1 MATELTPAEE
11 GALLRALFGSRN
23 KAQFARDTEF
33 PGGPS
38 MISQHLSGHRPI
50 NLAAAF
56 AYSRGLG
63 VDIEAFSP
71 RIAEQIRR
79 ISSISEEDGMLSFS
93 SSGSRPGF
101 ASRANIAPGPDIR
114 GQVPLISWVRAGELC
129 ESHDNYHPGDAGH
142 WMDCPVPHGPRTYCL
157 EISGES
163 MDDGGPDAYRDGE
176 IIFVDPD
183 ASADPGRDVVVR
195 TPDNKTT
202 FKRLKED
209 TEGRYL
215 LGLNGKKIVR
225 VPEDTVFCGVVIFS
239 GRLR

>member
-1 MATELTPAEE
+1 MNTL
-11 GALLRALFGSRN
+11 
-23 KAQFARDTEF
+23 QD
-33 PGGPS
+33 
-38 MISQHLSGHRPI
+38 
-50 NLAAAF
+50 
-56 AYSRGLG
+56 
-63 VDIEAFSP
+63 
-71 RIAEQIRR
+71 RIAEVMAVAGLTVGELADIAGVT
-79 ISSISEEDGMLSFS
+79 SSAATQWKDGPTKTLKAAPAAKLSAKTGFHALWL
-93 SSGSRPGF
+93 SSGDGPKMAPEGADNTS
-101 ASRANIAPGPDIR
+101 PGPNIR

-129 ESHDNYHPGDAGH
+129 ESHDNYHPGDAEH

-157 EISGES
+157 QISGDS
-163 MDDGGPDAYRDGE
+163 MDDGGSDAYRDGE

-209 TEGRYL
+209 QEGQYL

-239 GRLR
+239 GRRR

>member
-1 MATELTPAEE
+1 MSLSDRIRAALPKGSGLSQSGLAKACGISRASVNAWANGKTDSIDGKFLT
-11 GALLRALFGSRN
+11 
-23 KAQFARDTEF
+23 T
-33 PGGPS
+33 
-38 MISQHLSGHRPI
+38 
-50 NLAAAF
+50 AAS
-56 AYSRGLG
+56 YLG
-63 VDIEAFSP
+63 VSAHWLSTGEGP
-71 RIAEQIRR
+71 MLPGAEHQVTH
-79 ISSISEEDGMLSFS
+79 SNTL
-93 SSGSRPGF
+93 
-101 ASRANIAPGPDIR
+101 PGPAIR

-129 ESHDNYHPGDAGH
+129 ESHDNYHPGDAEH

-157 EISGES
+157 QISGDS
-163 MDDGGPDAYRDGE
+163 MDDGGSDAYRDGE

-209 TEGRYL
+209 QEGQYL

-239 GRLR
+239 GRRR

>member
-1 MATELTPAEE
+1 MPFNLSPSRGFDTSA
-11 GALLRALFGSRN
+11 RARFTN
-23 KAQFARDTEF
+23 KACR
-33 PGGPS
+33 
-38 MISQHLSGHRPI
+38 I
-50 NLAAAF
+50 N
-56 AYSRGLG
+56 
-63 VDIEAFSP
+63 
-71 RIAEQIRR
+71 
-79 ISSISEEDGMLSFS
+79 SSISEEDGMLSFS

-129 ESHDNYHPGDAGH
+129 ESHDNYHPGDADH